1 MFMGLRQAVAL
12 TAESREAVL
21 SLRKRLLDV
30 SDSLVLVLII
40 LVLIAQSG
48 EGLAA

>member
-1 MFMGLRQAVAL
+1 MFMRLRQAIAL
-12 TAESREAVL
+12 TKEGRKVLLAV
-21 SLRKRLLDV
+21 RDRVLDV
-30 SDSLVLVLII
+30 NLSLVLVLII